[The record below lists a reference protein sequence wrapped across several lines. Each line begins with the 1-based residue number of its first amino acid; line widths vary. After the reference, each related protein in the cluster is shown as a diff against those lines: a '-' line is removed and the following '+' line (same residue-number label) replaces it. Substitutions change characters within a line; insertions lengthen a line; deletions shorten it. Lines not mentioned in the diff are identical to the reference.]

1 MQMNEIEAVKEKMTT
16 MLEEAQNKAQP
27 VQTARQPF
35 DVEFFT
41 AANEFA
47 QNILETIP
55 ELRAIS
61 IVPVFKPQPDNEEST
76 AGILRGRNPNEPQT
90 GVIIRALQQISV
102 FAAQLDR
109 TLFRQLREYDKYH
122 NDLVTEIKRRQDE
135 FKALAQPIA
144 EPADPQIQEQE

>member
-1 MQMNEIEAVKEKMTT
+1 MQMNEIDAVKEKMTN
-16 MLEEAQNKAQP
+16 MIEEAQNKTQP
-27 VQTARQPF
+27 VQTARQSF

-41 AANEFA
+41 AANTFA
-47 QNILETIP
+47 QNILEAIP

-61 IVPVFKPQPDNEEST
+61 IVPVFKPQPDNDEST

-90 GVIIRALQQISV
+90 GIIIRALQQISI

-122 NDLVTEIKRRQDE
+122 NELVTEIKRRQDE
-135 FKALAQPIA
+135 FNALAPPVA
-144 EPADPQIQEQE
+144 ESADPQSQK